1 MSLWAFRAGQ
11 NAREL
16 LAWGPRGSRAPS
28 AVRTP
33 GTRGA
38 HCRCSTS
45 HPQGPLAAR
54 GGGTVQGRNGQRGEA
69 SVGEGPPTFPT
80 REANKT
86 LSNQRCL
93 RAGLGPE
100 TPTLPPLPRG
110 PPQGWCL
117 ALRECLGCHGRL
129 KAPLC
134 PRETQGP
141 GRGEKSVGADG
152 PQGRGG
158 AGGLLGRGLL
168 HAHLS
173 LHAHGHQG
181 WRKQG
186 RAPQQHLRGWRCLCP
201 PWRTVDHDE
210 LAEVELVSEPSALGP
225 VQDPL
230 TVVLSGEP
238 RGEST
243 GSAGRV
249 GRARHRGPG
258 RVPLPRPARLTTSCP
273 CDRHSV

>member
-16 LAWGPRGSRAPS
+16 LAWGLRGSRAPS
-28 AVRTP
+28 AVPRP

-45 HPQGPLAAR
+45 HPQRPRRPEAATR
-54 GGGTVQGRNGQRGEA
+54 SRAGTGSGERPVWGR
-69 SVGEGPPTFPT
+69 GPP
-80 REANKT
+80 
-86 LSNQRCL
+86 LSQPGRRTKHCQISAACAPDSGL
-93 RAGLGPE
+93 R
-100 TPTLPPLPRG
+100 PPHSHPHHS

-181 WRKQG
+181 WPKQG
-186 RAPQQHLRGWRCLCP
+186 RAPQQHLRGWRCLYP

-230 TVVLSGEP
+230 TVVISGES

-273 CDRHSV
+273 CDRHGV

>member
-1 MSLWAFRAGQ
+1 MRTRCPCGRSGQ
-11 NAREL
+11 D
-16 LAWGPRGSRAPS
+16 
-28 AVRTP
+28 RTP
-33 GTRGA
+33 GSFWRGA
-38 HCRCSTS
+38 REAHVL
-45 HPQGPLAAR
+45 PQPSARQALAAPTAAAPLLILR
-54 GGGTVQGRNGQRGEA
+54 GPSGQRRRHGPGQERAAGEA

-80 REANKT
+80 KEANKT
-86 LSNQRCL
+86 LSNRPCL
-93 RAGLGPE
+93 RTGLGPE
-100 TPTLPPLPRG
+100 TPTLPPTLRG

-186 RAPQQHLRGWRCLCP
+186 RAPQQHLRG
-201 PWRTVDHDE
+201 
-210 LAEVELVSEPSALGP
+210 
-225 VQDPL
+225 
-230 TVVLSGEP
+230 
-238 RGEST
+238 
-243 GSAGRV
+243 
-249 GRARHRGPG
+249 
-258 RVPLPRPARLTTSCP
+258 
-273 CDRHSV
+273 

>member
-1 MSLWAFRAGQ
+1 MASSPIILLPQLAKARGVRRTGQCGPDVPVGVQGRTERQGASGVGPARLTCSLSRPH
-11 NAREL
+11 ARHSRCPLPL
-16 LAWGPRGSRAPS
+16 LHFSSSEA
-28 AVRTP
+28 
-33 GTRGA
+33 
-38 HCRCSTS
+38 
-45 HPQGPLAAR
+45 LAAR
-54 GGGTVQGRNGQRGEA
+54 GGGTVQGRNGRRGEA

-86 LSNQRCL
+86 LSNQPCL
-93 RAGLGPE
+93 RTGLWPE
-100 TPTLPPLPRG
+100 TPTLPPTPRG

-186 RAPQQHLRGWRCLCP
+186 RAP
-201 PWRTVDHDE
+201 
-210 LAEVELVSEPSALGP
+210 S
-225 VQDPL
+225 
-230 TVVLSGEP
+230 
-238 RGEST
+238 ST
-243 GSAGRV
+243 
-249 GRARHRGPG
+249 
-258 RVPLPRPARLTTSCP
+258 
-273 CDRHSV
+273 